1 MELLSKV
8 KIGPNA
14 LVPIRTVVPEWVGSS
29 NRTSK
34 LVCWRHV
41 VNLVDWVLQRT
52 ARRNKLINSIDVN
65 LVSNA
70 AAISEGNAMFG
81 TREYCDK
88 QTGDKQK
95 TETRYGRAPYI
106 LPNVTRTAG
115 RHGYE
120 DKRERKHHSLRQI
133 SKPQYNAQKQ
143 DGSRSSRA
151 GLDLK
156 DEGRSQVN
164 KGRYAHVRGD
174 RAKCDQLE

>member
-1 MELLSKV
+1 
-8 KIGPNA
+8 
-14 LVPIRTVVPEWVGSS
+14 
-29 NRTSK
+29 
-34 LVCWRHV
+34 
-41 VNLVDWVLQRT
+41 
-52 ARRNKLINSIDVN
+52 
-65 LVSNA
+65 
-70 AAISEGNAMFG
+70 MFG

-133 SKPQYNAQKQ
+133 SKPQQNAQEHYR
-143 DGSRSSRA
+143 SRSSRT

-156 DEGRSQVN
+156 DERRKQVE
-164 KGRYAHVRGD
+164 KGRYAHIRGD
-174 RAKCDQLE
+174 QAQRDQLE